1 MRRTDQGRNRVMR
14 DLGVLTI
21 CVFLVVTAIL
31 DGTSRLHVENELG
44 EGTLT
49 YGGYG
54 RRGEPSPL
62 LLSLTLREAP
72 EELVVWV
79 STEYLESV
87 DFNSWYPEPDSTR
100 PGPMGIGL
108 VFSDP
113 PARLQISLEAKF
125 SASAPSGALR
135 LAVSVD
141 PGPGVMSF
149 RATTWML
156 P

>member
-1 MRRTDQGRNRVMR
+1 MR

-21 CVFLVVTAIL
+21 CLFLVVTSML
-31 DGTSRLHVENELG
+31 DGTSRLHVENDSG

-49 YGGYG
+49 YARYG

-62 LLSLTLREAP
+62 LLSLALREGP

-79 STEYLESV
+79 STDYLESV

-100 PGPMGIGL
+100 AGPKGIGL
-108 VFSDP
+108 VYPHP
-113 PARLQISLEAKF
+113 PASLQISLDAKF
-125 SASAPSGALR
+125 SASAPSGPLG
-135 LAVSVD
+135 LAVWVE
-141 PGPGVMSF
+141 PGSGSMAF
-149 RATTWML
+149 EATTWML